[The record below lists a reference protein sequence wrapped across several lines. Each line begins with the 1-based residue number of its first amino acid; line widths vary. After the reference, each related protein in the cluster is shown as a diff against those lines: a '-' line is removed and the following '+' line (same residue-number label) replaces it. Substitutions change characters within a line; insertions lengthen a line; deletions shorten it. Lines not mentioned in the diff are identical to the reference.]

1 MHRLLSLLPNVP
13 GTTLL
18 CYADDICIHSN
29 SPADLQ
35 FVLNGFYTST
45 TACGLIISPEKSR
58 IFSSRTLQALPTFNM
73 GGDVI
78 PHCTQYT
85 YLGVPAR
92 ITPAIPTRQRIHPL
106 VNDLLDRLQARFNP
120 IKWLATNS
128 TGASLP
134 MVRTLYTTF
143 LRSLV
148 DYLSPALCQ
157 LPRRALEPLEK
168 FQNRVMRFI
177 LGCPPSTRIVN
188 MQSEL
193 GLPSLVERIYAN
205 MAILSVKCLRSPYL
219 SPNFTATIRASL
231 EPDSAPR
238 LPLRPGGRNLVT
250 TVCNTLRNLDIH
262 VPEET
267 VEPDLPPW
275 RISLPN
281 VTFTPTSKDDLPAL
295 QKQLALETIDSVSS
309 KIPAAHV
316 IYVDGSVQAD
326 GRAACAMYS
335 PTLQPPVEAGWI
347 GRRLPV
353 TSSSTFCEL
362 HGILDAVTY
371 LVDCNV
377 NGVIVCDSQP
387 ALHALSSPRPNYYRV
402 VQAIL
407 TQLAVVHETSMV
419 VSLIW
424 VPSHVDLAG
433 NDTVDRI
440 AKAACAFVLDNE
452 RVVPSLTCLKNRIH
466 AATHTITTRRRDA
479 ERATSVSIQHHDHF
493 LPSRHKYRRRGP
505 MKQ

>member
-1 MHRLLSLLPNVP
+1 MAALLYPDEEDNVP
-13 GTTLL
+13 ITEKELR
-18 CYADDICIHSN
+18 
-29 SPADLQ
+29 PAM
-35 FVLNGFYTST
+35 TST
-45 TACGLIISPEKSR
+45 ETSAPGDDGITYQATNFYWKFLATPSFV
-58 IFSSRTLQALPTFNM
+58 FSTSASSEDMCLQP
-73 GGDVI
+73 G
-78 PHCTQYT
+78 
-85 YLGVPAR
+85 
-92 ITPAIPTRQRIHPL
+92 
-106 VNDLLDRLQARFNP
+106 LQARLFRYRKQVL
-120 IKWLATNS
+120 INS
-128 TGASLP
+128 DPFPLLHAS
-134 MVRTLYTTF
+134 
-143 LRSLV
+143 
-148 DYLSPALCQ
+148 A
-157 LPRRALEPLEK
+157 
-168 FQNRVMRFI
+168 
-177 LGCPPSTRIVN
+177 
-188 MQSEL
+188 
-193 GLPSLVERIYAN
+193 
-205 MAILSVKCLRSPYL
+205 
-219 SPNFTATIRASL
+219 
-231 EPDSAPR
+231 
-238 LPLRPGGRNLVT
+238 
-250 TVCNTLRNLDIH
+250 RNLDLH

-407 TQLAVVHETSMV
+407 TQLAVAHEASMA
-419 VSLIW
+419 VSFIW

-433 NDTVDRI
+433 NDTVDRL

-466 AATHTITTRRRDA
+466 AATHIITTCRRDA
-479 ERATSVSIQHHDHF
+479 ERATSVSIQHYDHF